1 MNKTDFFCDAQGN
14 PVFLTGLQCHNSSV
28 GTEELEKT
36 VQAIRLFGGNLL
48 EAPVYWCELEPEKDH
63 YDFEQLQSLL
73 DLVEKEK
80 LYLIPLWFGASKN
93 GMATYAP
100 DYVKKDPLRYKKA
113 VNALGF
119 PVESLAPDCEAVLER
134 DKKAFEKMLE
144 YIAVH
149 DKNHH
154 VIAVQV
160 ENEIGLVHTDRDY
173 SKQADILYQA
183 AVPEYLSYVDCGKGR
198 EVESG
203 SKNWKECFGRFSA
216 EAFTAWQHALYVKN
230 ILEHAE
236 MLLPVPYI
244 MNVSLEINEYEEPG
258 HCYISGGPVSRV
270 LDIWKKTVPEI
281 ALYGPDIYLHAER
294 DFRKACERYK
304 KEDNPLF
311 IPESCSTGTG
321 AGLNMMLAAG
331 EYEAVGICC
340 FGAESTIWNG
350 KLIPEAEETASSMRM
365 VSSLAPLLIQ
375 FHGMGRIHTILQSE
389 FSQWQYIM
397 TEKYHVTAHFINGME
412 GRRSYFG
419 SRINLY
425 AKENADY
432 LKRRGKGIL
441 IDNGDEF
448 FVAGCGL
455 CLEFLKIPTPEEERA
470 YEYLRSDGASQLHFL
485 CIEEGHFQN
494 GEWIC
499 EYTRNG
505 DEAYGGI
512 YVHEGSIV
520 RICLIPEQE

>member
-1 MNKTDFFCDAQGN
+1 MSKTEFFCDAQGN
-14 PVFLTGLQCHNSSV
+14 PVFLTGLQCHNSSADTV
-28 GTEELEKT
+28 EMEKT

-48 EAPVYWCELEPEKDH
+48 EAPVYWCELEPEEER
-63 YDFEQLQSLL
+63 YDFRQLKSLL
-73 DLVEKEK
+73 DLAEREN

-93 GMATYAP
+93 GMDTYAP
-100 DYVKKDPLRYKKA
+100 AYVKMDPKKYRKA

-119 PVESLAPDCEAVLER
+119 PVESLAPDCKAVLER

-149 DKNHH
+149 DKNRR

-173 SKQADILYQA
+173 SKQAENLYQA
-183 AVPEYLSYVDCGKGR
+183 EVPGYLRDVDCGNGFAAGTGVKT
-198 EVESG
+198 
-203 SKNWKECFGRFSA
+203 WKEKFGRFSA
-216 EAFTAWQHALYVKN
+216 EAFTAWQHAVYIKKM
-230 ILEHAE
+230 LEQAE
-236 MLLPVPYI
+236 KLLSVPYI
-244 MNVSLEINEYEEPG
+244 MNISLEINEYEEPG

-281 ALYGPDIYLHAER
+281 TLFGPDIYLHAER
-294 DFRKACERYK
+294 DYRKACERYK
-304 KEDNPLF
+304 REDNPLF

-340 FGAESTIWNG
+340 FGAESTIWEG

-365 VSSLAPLLIQ
+365 ISSISPLLIQ
-375 FHGMGRIHTILQSE
+375 FHGTGRIYTILQSE

-397 TEKYHVTAHFINGME
+397 AEKYHITVHFTNGME
-412 GRRSYFG
+412 GKRSYFG

-425 AKENADY
+425 AKENADQ

-441 IDNGDEF
+441 IDNGNEF

-455 CLEFLKIPTPEEERA
+455 CLDFLKIPDPDEERA
-470 YEYLRSDGASQLHFL
+470 YEFLRSDGASQLHFL
-485 CIEEGHFQN
+485 SIEEGHFRD
-494 GEWIC
+494 GEWVC
-499 EYTRNG
+499 EYRRNG
-505 DEAYGGI
+505 DEAYGGV

-520 RICLIPEQE
+520 KICLIPELG

>member
-1 MNKTDFFCDAQGN
+1 MNKTDFFCNAQGD
-14 PVFLTGLQCHNSSV
+14 PVFLTGLQCHNSSA
-28 GTEELEKT
+28 GTVEMKKT
-36 VQAIRLFGGNLL
+36 IEAIRLFGGNLL
-48 EAPVYWCELEPEKDH
+48 EAPVYWCELEPEEDH
-63 YDFEQLQSLL
+63 YDFIQLKSLL
-73 DLVEKEK
+73 ELVEREN

-100 DYVKKDPLRYKKA
+100 DYIKKDQVRYRKA

-119 PVESLAPDCEAVLER
+119 PVESLAPDCQAVLEK

-149 DKNHH
+149 DRNHH

-160 ENEIGLVHTDRDY
+160 ENEVGLVHTDRNY
-173 SKQADILYQA
+173 SGQAEKLYQA
-183 AVPEYLSYVDCGKGR
+183 VVPDYLNGVDCGNGR
-198 EVESG
+198 IDGAGV
-203 SKNWKECFGRFSA
+203 KTWKECFGRFSA
-216 EAFTAWQHALYVKN
+216 EAFTAWQHALYVKKM
-230 ILEHAE
+230 LEHAE
-236 MLLPVPYI
+236 ELLAVPYI
-244 MNVSLEINEYEEPG
+244 MNISLEINEYEEPG

-294 DFRKACERYK
+294 DYRKACERYK
-304 KEDNPLF
+304 REDNPLF

-340 FGAESTIWNG
+340 FGAESAVWDG
-350 KLIPEAEETASSMRM
+350 RLIPEAEETASSMRII
-365 VSSLAPLLIQ
+365 SSLAPLLIR
-375 FHGMGRIHTILQSE
+375 FHGKGKIHTLLQSE
-389 FSQWQYIM
+389 FSQWQCIM
-397 TEKYHVTAHFINGME
+397 TEKYHVTAHFTNGME
-412 GRRSYFG
+412 GKRNYFG

-425 AKENADY
+425 AKENADL

-455 CLEFLKIPTPEEERA
+455 CLEFLKIPAPEEERA
-470 YEYLRSDGASQLHFL
+470 YEFLRSDGASQLHFL
-485 CIEEGHFQN
+485 CIEEGHFRD

-499 EYTRNG
+499 EYRRNG
-505 DEAYGGI
+505 DEAYGGV

-520 RICLIPEQE
+520 RICLISEQE